1 MSTPA
6 ATGRTRLL
14 AAATGLLAVAALVG
28 SCSSAGPA
36 GRVAAS
42 PTAPA
47 TVRSPEPPPAAPVAG
62 TSAADVYAHT
72 RAGMLSPAVAGER
85 ALVYVPNLADG
96 TVSVIDQATLQVVDT
111 LKVGREPQHVVPS
124 WDLQTLWVNNNR
136 GNSLSPIDPRTGA
149 LAGPPLPVR
158 DPYNLY
164 FTPDGRSAMV
174 MAEALREID
183 FYDPHTFV
191 LQSRLPL
198 DKRCTGVN
206 HLDFAADGSWFVA
219 TCEFSGQ
226 LVKVDVASRSVV
238 GYLDL
243 NAHGPSAPQD
253 IKIDPAG
260 QLLYVADMNAA
271 GLHEIDAATFT
282 ETGFLPTGPET
293 HGLYLSRDAR
303 YLYVANRGGMLRSHA
318 APFPHSGDDGSVSV
332 VDVRTRSV
340 VATWPIPGGGTPDMG
355 NVSADGTRLWLSG
368 RRSNVVYVFETG
380 GDDPAA
386 GHLLTEIPVGH
397 EPHGLAVWPL
407 PGRYSLGHTG
417 ILR

>member
-1 MSTPA
+1 MSTTA
-6 ATGRTRLL
+6 ATKRSRLL
-14 AAATGLLAVAALVG
+14 AALAALLAVAVLLVSWSHSRG
-28 SCSSAGPA
+28 ST
-36 GRVAAS
+36 R
-42 PTAPA
+42 PTAAPA
-47 TVRSPEPPPAAPVAG
+47 TAQQASPEPPPATPVPSV
-62 TSAADVYAHT
+62 SADDVYSHT
-72 RAGMLSPAVAGER
+72 RAGMLSPAVAGQR

-96 TVSVIDQATLQVVDT
+96 TVSVIDQATLKVIDT

-136 GNSLSPIDPRTGA
+136 GNTLSPIDPRTGK
-149 LAGPPLPVR
+149 LAGPAIAVR

-164 FTPDGRSAMV
+164 FTPDGSAAIV

-183 FYDPHTFV
+183 FYDPHTFA
-191 LQSRLPL
+191 LQQRLPL
-198 DKRCTGVN
+198 DKRCAGVN

-226 LVKVDVASRSVV
+226 LVKVDVAHRAVL

-243 NAHGPSAPQD
+243 NAHGPAAPQD

-260 QLLYVADMNAA
+260 QLLYVADMNAS
-271 GLHEIDAATFT
+271 GVHEIDAATFT

-293 HGLYLSRDAR
+293 HGLYMSRDGR
-303 YLYVANRGGMLRSHA
+303 FLYVANRGGMLTSHS
-318 APFPHSGDDGSVSV
+318 APFPHAGTNGSVSV
-332 VDVRTRSV
+332 IDVVTRAV
-340 VATWPIPGGGTPDMG
+340 VANWPIAGGGTPDMG
-355 NVSADGTRLWLSG
+355 NVSADGARLWLSG
-368 RRSNVVYVFETG
+368 RRSNVVYVFDTG
-380 GDDPAA
+380 GADPAA